1 MSGLLLNPVAFRVM
15 IEEADPRLIGFFDIA
30 IIPNTRSAYNREVA
44 KKKIVAICYIMVTQ
58 RNLSA
63 NKFALNVGLF
73 LDSTGSNNEST
84 DAMHKNWSSII
95 VILMLC
101 LAFFIRVIHT
111 VFNKDDFH
119 SIKEKRRSNATWLS
133 TGHHMTTCICKQIT
147 SCPQIPI
154 TYNGASIYNP
164 TNIDRSILDN
174 GKSFLDISQNGS
186 NELTEEEQDNEE
198 QDNEEQEEGIEE
210 MNDSDLT
217 TISFN

>member
-1 MSGLLLNPVAFRVM
+1 MSGLLLNPVAFKVM

-30 IIPNTRSAYNREVA
+30 IIPNTH
-44 KKKIVAICYIMVTQ
+44 
-58 RNLSA
+58 
-63 NKFALNVGLF
+63 
-73 LDSTGSNNEST
+73 STGSNNEST
-84 DAMHKNWSSII
+84 DAMHKNWSS
-95 VILMLC
+95 
-101 LAFFIRVIHT
+101 
-111 VFNKDDFH
+111 NDFH

-164 TNIDRSILDN
+164 TNIDVYNIN
-174 GKSFLDISQNGS
+174 NHISQNGS

>member
-1 MSGLLLNPVAFRVM
+1 MSGLLLNPVAFKVM

-30 IIPNTRSAYNREVA
+30 IIPNTH
-44 KKKIVAICYIMVTQ
+44 
-58 RNLSA
+58 
-63 NKFALNVGLF
+63 
-73 LDSTGSNNEST
+73 STGSNNEST
-84 DAMHKNWSSII
+84 DAMHKNWGSII

-164 TNIDRSILDN
+164 TNIDVYNINNRLIHKYYGTFD
-174 GKSFLDISQNGS
+174 KSHSTQI
-186 NELTEEEQDNEE
+186 
-198 QDNEEQEEGIEE
+198 
-210 MNDSDLT
+210 
-217 TISFN
+217 

>member
-1 MSGLLLNPVAFRVM
+1 MSGLLLNPVAFKVM

-30 IIPNTRSAYNREVA
+30 IIPNTH
-44 KKKIVAICYIMVTQ
+44 
-58 RNLSA
+58 
-63 NKFALNVGLF
+63 
-73 LDSTGSNNEST
+73 STGSNNEST
-84 DAMHKNWSSII
+84 DAMHKNWSSSS
-95 VILMLC
+95 

-164 TNIDRSILDN
+164 TNIDHANLN
-174 GKSFLDISQNGS
+174 GCSKKM
-186 NELTEEEQDNEE
+186 ELTSFDR
-198 QDNEEQEEGIEE
+198 IELFTVHSY
-210 MNDSDLT
+210 DSA
-217 TISFN
+217 I

>member
-1 MSGLLLNPVAFRVM
+1 MTELSSCAIAECNKPTILFKFLNHNLLDFK
-15 IEEADPRLIGFFDIA
+15 IC
-30 IIPNTRSAYNREVA
+30 IPLLTEVLS
-44 KKKIVAICYIMVTQ
+44 KNQRKEHVSNLLYLYHYMVTQ

-84 DAMHKNWSSII
+84 DAMHKNWSST
-95 VILMLC
+95 
-101 LAFFIRVIHT
+101 FFIRVIHT

-164 TNIDRSILDN
+164 TNIDVYNINNRLIHKYYGTFD
-174 GKSFLDISQNGS
+174 KSHSTQI
-186 NELTEEEQDNEE
+186 
-198 QDNEEQEEGIEE
+198 
-210 MNDSDLT
+210 
-217 TISFN
+217 